1 MWPRGPEFR
10 QDRYSAN
17 LPGKAPTRPHPA
29 NLPPDAGQARTLDPC
44 MKTANLNVLIPE
56 LLGRL
61 PGPVSNVGSVARV
74 WDRIN
79 TILDFR
85 LSHL

>member
-1 MWPRGPEFR
+1 
-10 QDRYSAN
+10 
-17 LPGKAPTRPHPA
+17 
-29 NLPPDAGQARTLDPC
+29 